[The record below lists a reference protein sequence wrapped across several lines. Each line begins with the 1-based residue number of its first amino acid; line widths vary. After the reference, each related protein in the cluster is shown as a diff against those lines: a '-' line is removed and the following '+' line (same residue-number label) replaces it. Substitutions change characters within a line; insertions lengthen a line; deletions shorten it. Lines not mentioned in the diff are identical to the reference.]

1 MDASRLA
8 RSASTAICMANGSVL
23 TSTRV
28 KALMLPMNTDIKNS
42 SGLDERELA
51 TFRAAA
57 SDWWKPDGKFKPLH
71 ALGPVRMEF
80 IRDHAA
86 RHFGRDARSLKPFSG
101 LSIADVGCGGGLLC
115 EPMARLGGQVT
126 GIDPLPE
133 SIDVA
138 QRHAE
143 DQGLTIRYLA
153 GEAADLARQGD
164 SFDLVVSMEVVEHV
178 PDASAF
184 IRDCAA
190 ILKPGGLLLLSTIN
204 RTAKSYAF
212 AIVGAEYVLQWLPK
226 GTHRWEKFI
235 TPAELE
241 AACTEAGL
249 TWLEASGCVFNAL
262 SGGWRI
268 SDNVAVNYFAAAS
281 KS

>member
-1 MDASRLA
+1 MRVGLLEASA
-8 RSASTAICMANGSVL
+8 ATCMKSGSVL
-23 TSTRV
+23 TSTRDE
-28 KALMLPMNTDIKNS
+28 ALMSPMNTDVKNP

-57 SDWWKPDGKFKPLH
+57 ADWWKPDGKFKPLH

-80 IRDHAA
+80 IRDHAT
-86 RHFGRDARSLKPFSG
+86 RHFGRDSRSLKPFAG

-115 EPMARLGGQVT
+115 EPMARLGAQVT

-138 QRHAE
+138 QRHAT
-143 DQGLTIRYLA
+143 DQGLAIRYLA
-153 GEAADLARQGD
+153 GEAADLAKAGE
-164 SFDLVVSMEVVEHV
+164 SFDVVVSMEVIEHV
-178 PDASAF
+178 PDVSAF

-204 RTAKSYAF
+204 RTPKSYAF

-241 AACTEAGL
+241 AACADAGL
-249 TWLEASGCVFNAL
+249 MWIEARGCVFNPL
-262 SGGWRI
+262 SGQWRM
-268 SDNVAVNYFAAAS
+268 SDDVAVNYFAAAT
-281 KS
+281 KT